1 MRILLTVVAVVG
13 SIFFVS
19 CSDKKSSAMIDFNQ
33 AFVGKGI
40 LDEKASPNLLSAD
53 NEVVAVLKGQTVN
66 PDPKKRYLLPYESPT
81 FYVTIQCLG
90 SAKLAIE
97 EYKASFE
104 QPTYN
109 NPLKLEEHPDLPL
122 GVPAVGFWGND
133 PSMPKGVLFR
143 YGNVIVGLADP
154 SADKSPAWIQE
165 VAKKYV
171 AYLDGVAK

>member
-1 MRILLTVVAVVG
+1 MRILTIFLAVIGAIV
-13 SIFFVS
+13 SVS
-19 CSDKKSSAMIDFNQ
+19 CSDKKSSAMIDFNH
-33 AFVGKGI
+33 AFAGKGI

-53 NEVVAVLKGQTVN
+53 NEVVAVLKGQNVS
-66 PDPKKRYLLPYESPT
+66 PDPKKRYHLPYESPT
-81 FYVTIQCLG
+81 FYVTVQCLG
-90 SAKLAIE
+90 SAKLASK

-104 QPTYN
+104 QPNNN

-122 GVPAVGFWGND
+122 GVPAVGFWSND

-143 YGNVIVGLADP
+143 YGNVIVGLSDP
-154 SADKSPAWIQE
+154 SKDKSPAWIQE